1 MLLDE
6 NLMQFI
12 IKEREKALKEWE
24 DKVQHQSRME
34 SYWIG
39 YLDALNAVLAEAN
52 KVPIVLCENLG
63 MGFD

>member
-6 NLMQFI
+6 DLKQFV

-24 DKVQHQSRME
+24 DKVEHHARME
-34 SYWIG
+34 SYWLG
-39 YLDALNAVLAEAN
+39 YLDALNAILAEMN
-52 KVPIVLCENLG
+52 KIPIVLCENLG